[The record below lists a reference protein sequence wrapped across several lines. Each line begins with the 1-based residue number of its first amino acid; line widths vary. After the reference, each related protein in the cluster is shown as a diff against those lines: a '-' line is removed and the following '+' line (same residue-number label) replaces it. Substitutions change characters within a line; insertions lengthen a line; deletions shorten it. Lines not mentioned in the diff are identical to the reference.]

1 MDFINTFHFIYPDL
15 KNTYTDQAFTYLNI
29 NQNVPKQGW
38 KIHVSATYTNYFLI
52 LSECISCCIENDV
65 DMKFLKNLD
74 QFTNNLSKSTPRAY
88 SGKFITIYPSTLEK
102 FIVMCE
108 KLYTRLNDFQGPYV
122 LSDKRYKDCKVLYY
136 RYGRCR
142 ADENESET
150 ERKQLICPDGSIIED
165 KRLPY
170 YSQPPF
176 VQDPFHDSS
185 QQENP
190 SALLNNRY
198 KVETAV
204 HYSNTGDVY
213 LGTDTIGNRKVI
225 IKEAR
230 PYIES
235 SSSGDCID
243 MRKKEIAFFNL
254 FPQYCPKV
262 YDSFYEWEH
271 YFTVVEFIEGPTLS
285 EFSDRVVEEVYFDDL
300 TGSYRQDAQ
309 KIIIE
314 LMRMIVAIHKFGITI
329 HDISNTNIMLRDGQP
344 VIIDFE
350 GGKFAFEQYDYI
362 VKTPGFDNGDHSI
375 DRMKRDYVS
384 LGLLI
389 INLFIGTNQL
399 AQLDQQAA
407 LETFYLFAC
416 HYQLD
421 PRYYSLIS
429 NLLLRPHSTNLEI
442 QLHLMCTHPLE
453 AVSLAYNEIKENL
466 LADDLSNVDK
476 NAVHLI
482 DSKSSS
488 VDLTDLANEKELF
501 ILAYLS
507 YLMDNQKITFTN
519 NIDFSFEK
527 IGHVNK
533 TGSVDYAHL
542 IILVLVM
549 SPAETINRLKPMI
562 HLWIQKLI
570 GSQNQDG
577 SFISEFDGVEGEG
590 LLDGAAMIV
599 CSLVEAYRFFREERI
614 LQSLT
619 DWLNYTE
626 KFGKT
631 HFPQISKRNANK
643 SPYLAN
649 GKAGMLLAKWY
660 VLRSGSGT
668 EAMKNETFEQIKELP
683 LVSSNVS
690 FGYGISGIAYLKVLT
705 NNLKRNDYNSLL
717 TNLLSY
723 KVNFKGKN
731 RYPDCTNSRI
741 EARFLT
747 GEIGVLFLVD
757 CIRQRLEDHQ

>member
-254 FPQYCPKV
+254 FPQNCPKV

-314 LMRMIVAIHKFGITI
+314 LM
-329 HDISNTNIMLRDGQP
+329 
-344 VIIDFE
+344 
-350 GGKFAFEQYDYI
+350 
-362 VKTPGFDNGDHSI
+362 
-375 DRMKRDYVS
+375 
-384 LGLLI
+384 
-389 INLFIGTNQL
+389 
-399 AQLDQQAA
+399 
-407 LETFYLFAC
+407 
-416 HYQLD
+416 
-421 PRYYSLIS
+421 
-429 NLLLRPHSTNLEI
+429 
-442 QLHLMCTHPLE
+442 
-453 AVSLAYNEIKENL
+453 
-466 LADDLSNVDK
+466 
-476 NAVHLI
+476 
-482 DSKSSS
+482 
-488 VDLTDLANEKELF
+488 
-501 ILAYLS
+501 
-507 YLMDNQKITFTN
+507 
-519 NIDFSFEK
+519 
-527 IGHVNK
+527 
-533 TGSVDYAHL
+533 
-542 IILVLVM
+542 
-549 SPAETINRLKPMI
+549 
-562 HLWIQKLI
+562 
-570 GSQNQDG
+570 
-577 SFISEFDGVEGEG
+577 
-590 LLDGAAMIV
+590 
-599 CSLVEAYRFFREERI
+599 
-614 LQSLT
+614 
-619 DWLNYTE
+619 
-626 KFGKT
+626 
-631 HFPQISKRNANK
+631 
-643 SPYLAN
+643 
-649 GKAGMLLAKWY
+649 
-660 VLRSGSGT
+660 
-668 EAMKNETFEQIKELP
+668 
-683 LVSSNVS
+683 
-690 FGYGISGIAYLKVLT
+690 
-705 NNLKRNDYNSLL
+705 
-717 TNLLSY
+717 
-723 KVNFKGKN
+723 
-731 RYPDCTNSRI
+731 
-741 EARFLT
+741 
-747 GEIGVLFLVD
+747 
-757 CIRQRLEDHQ
+757 